1 MKNKIMNRLVNTLSR
16 DLLLDLSD
24 MGVAMTQKAHDII
37 VNETELKGR
46 RSRVPEGLL
55 RYHMM
60 ENAFEGICSSYG
72 ASLLQ
77 GNVLEGTGLKTYQP
91 FMRFSDADG
100 MGVILGLASMPQ
112 KSELPS
118 KNMSRLAGV
127 ELNYKISPR
136 LSLDEQDPKPGD
148 IFVLFLVARDPM
160 RAGKVD
166 EIAIGII
173 DSDYK
178 TYLLYENVEKFME
191 HYAPSDRELLES
203 ANKSIEPL
211 VKLKPKRG
219 AFIPPEQEGND
230 TIEEETDDKIS

>member
-1 MKNKIMNRLVNTLSR
+1 MKNKNVNRLVNTLSR

-37 VNETELKGR
+37 LKETELKGK
-46 RSRVPEGLL
+46 RSRGAEGLL
-55 RYHMM
+55 RYHLM
-60 ENAFEGICSSYG
+60 ENAFEKICSSYG
-72 ASLLQ
+72 AILLQ
-77 GNVLEGTGLKTYQP
+77 GTVLEGTGLKIHQP

-100 MGVILGLASMPQ
+100 MGVVLGFASMPQ
-112 KSELPS
+112 KGEIPN
-118 KNMSRLAGV
+118 KNMSRVAGV

-136 LSLDEQDPKPGD
+136 LSLDECDPKPGD

-166 EIAIGII
+166 EMAIGII

-178 TYLLYENVEKFME
+178 TYLYYENVEKFME

-211 VKLKPKRG
+211 VKLKSKRET
-219 AFIPPEQEGND
+219 FVPPEQEGND
-230 TIEEETDDKIS
+230 TLKNEIDNKTS